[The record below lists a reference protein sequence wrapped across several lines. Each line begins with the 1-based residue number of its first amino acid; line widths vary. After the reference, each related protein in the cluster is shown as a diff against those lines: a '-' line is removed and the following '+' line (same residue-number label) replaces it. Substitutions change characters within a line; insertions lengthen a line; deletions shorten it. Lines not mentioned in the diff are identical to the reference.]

1 VYFIIGHR
9 NPNWRENED
18 FANRIH
24 ERLEKQYPGLSR
36 GVWGKT
42 AANGNGEY
50 NQSVAPGSVLI
61 EIGGVD
67 NTLEECYRTADA
79 LAKVISD
86 IYWNDEKAIEA
97 AAPQK

>member
-1 VYFIIGHR
+1 
-9 NPNWRENED
+9 
-18 FANRIH
+18 
-24 ERLEKQYPGLSR
+24 LSR

-50 NQSVAPGSVLI
+50 NQSVSPGSVLI

-79 LAKVISD
+79 LAKI
-86 IYWNDEKAIEA
+86 IAEMYWNDEKAIKA
-97 AAPQK
+97 DKPQK